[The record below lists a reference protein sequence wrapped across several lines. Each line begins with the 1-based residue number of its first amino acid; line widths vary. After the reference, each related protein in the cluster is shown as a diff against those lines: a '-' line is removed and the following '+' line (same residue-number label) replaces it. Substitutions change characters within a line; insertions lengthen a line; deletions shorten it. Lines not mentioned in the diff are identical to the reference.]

1 MIRTYPLISI
11 LSKISTKPG
20 LKNFTLVAHV
30 PTHVSCTPISFKPY
44 KDLYKPPMM
53 TLFSQ
58 DEKHQTLAS
67 RMWFWLV
74 CALFASLHTDFFL
87 YMSHHVVFTARQ
99 RSFGKVIGNVF
110 TSMCLFTGEWVCLVP
125 GPFWGWV
132 GILGPRSL
140 TGGVGVP
147 GPRSLPWGGYV
158 QGEGVGIPEGVGWF
172 TRSGG
177 VVFIPS
183 PHPPGMGPEIPAIS
197 TDT

>member
-1 MIRTYPLISI
+1 
-11 LSKISTKPG
+11 
-20 LKNFTLVAHV
+20 
-30 PTHVSCTPISFKPY
+30 
-44 KDLYKPPMM
+44 MM

-74 CALFASLHTDFFL
+74 CAIFVSLHTDFFL
-87 YMSHHVVFTARQ
+87 YMSHHVVFTAHQ

-110 TSMCLFTGEWVCLVP
+110 NSMCLFTGEWVCLVP

-147 GPRSLPWGGYV
+147 GPRSLPGGGYV
-158 QGEGVGIPEGVGWF
+158 QGEGVGIPEGVGY
-172 TRSGG
+172 TRGWRQVYQKWWGG
-177 VVFIPS
+177 FYTLPS
-183 PHPPGMGPEIPAIS
+183 PSRHGAW
-197 TDT
+197 DTHQYWHLVAATTTRMIGKRTIRSLLECFLV